1 MPEKSPS
8 GQHPHPA
15 INRPKDTGADS
26 TARLSR
32 KNRKSPNKDGILFRG
47 YGAVPPARHSQ
58 DNRESQGKAD
68 HSTRPA
74 HAPPDG
80 SKLRRECDHT
90 PVQQSADLPTRP
102 APNRSKPERKSEAS
116 LKGQRAA
123 QPGHLSWDDR
133 YSWRHLGKP
142 TRPVQTQNEIRG
154 LERQLDAMKL
164 QFIYLANLVHDK
176 DSSILTSFFSDHHG
190 IGMSRQE
197 YLETDIELLEL
208 SALVENKSPMNNASW
223 IVSPNL
229 PDNNIAQH
237 LAALDLNILRRAE
250 RTGGP
255 ADFQRVAQAINNR
268 LAPDKR
274 TLHKRAL
281 RDNLGYVA
289 MESRAV
295 LPNVDSVLP
304 QEPERA
310 EKSSPTSKASRKD
323 TTRSLET
330 DTVQPGPAELS
341 PVNDDSP
348 PIPMDRTIAK
358 QKPAVDLSI
367 ASPGEFGTPFQKLAH
382 AISRKLAFDKGQQQ
396 GGRIERS
403 ESEGEDSAVRI
414 SLRSKEDV
422 ENE

>member
-102 APNRSKPERKSEAS
+102 APNRSKPERKSEAP

-164 QFIYLANLVHDK
+164 QFIYLANLVHDM
-176 DSSILTSFFSDHHG
+176 DSGILTSFFNDHSG
-190 IGMSRQE
+190 VGMSRTE
-197 YLETDIELLEL
+197 YLEADIELLE
-208 SALVENKSPMNNASW
+208 SFALVENKSPMNNASW
-223 IVSPNL
+223 NVSSRSI
-229 PDNNIAQH
+229 DNNVAQH

-255 ADFQRVAQAINNR
+255 ADFQKVAQAINNQ

-274 TLHKRAL
+274 TLHKPIL
-281 RDNLGYVA
+281 RDNSKLVA
-289 MESRAV
+289 TESRAV
-295 LPNVDSVLP
+295 LPNVDGVLP
-304 QEPERA
+304 QESERA
-310 EKSSPTSKASRKD
+310 KKRSPTSKAGRKD
-323 TTRSLET
+323 KTRSLET
-330 DTVQPGPAELS
+330 DTVQPGPVDVS
-341 PVNDDSP
+341 PVSDDTP
-348 PIPMDRTIAK
+348 PLPMDRTVAK
-358 QKPAVDLSI
+358 HKPAVDLSI
-367 ASPGEFGTPFQKLAH
+367 ASPGEFGSPFQKLAH